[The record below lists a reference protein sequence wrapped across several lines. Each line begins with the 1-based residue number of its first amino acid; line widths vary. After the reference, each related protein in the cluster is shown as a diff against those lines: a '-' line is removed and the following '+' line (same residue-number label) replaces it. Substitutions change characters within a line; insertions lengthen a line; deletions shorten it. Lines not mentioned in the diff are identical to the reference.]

1 MTEEDAIAR
10 LRAAIRAA
18 AGPLA
23 DAVSAA
29 PAAYAM
35 DDSGLDPVALAASGP
50 RAAAHRDDVEL
61 AVTAVLEGCLLHY
74 GQPRALQIDDP
85 DLALLAG
92 DRLYA
97 LGLARL
103 TSIGD
108 LTAIAELADI
118 IALSAQAYASGD
130 ERLALAA
137 WHAGAAAIGWGPGEE
152 LAAAKQL
159 ARAGD
164 AGGASALHDAA
175 RSQVAAHEAQR
186 RRGSDVCNVTHSSAS
201 GASQEPPER

>member
-1 MTEEDAIAR
+1 MSTNGACAR
-10 LRAAIRAA
+10 LRAAISDA

-23 DAVSAA
+23 DAVSAI
-29 PAAYAM
+29 PAGYAM
-35 DDSGLDPVALAASGP
+35 DGGLDPVALAASGP
-50 RAAAHRDDVEL
+50 RAETHRDDIEL

-103 TSIGD
+103 AAIGD
-108 LTAIAELADI
+108 LGAIAELADI
-118 IALSAQAYASGD
+118 IALSAQAHAAGD
-130 ERLALAA
+130 EGLALAA
-137 WHAGAAAIGWGPGEE
+137 WHAGAAAIGWGGDDAT
-152 LAAAKQL
+152 AAAKVL

-164 AGGASALHDAA
+164 PGAVEALHAAA
-175 RSQVAAHEAQR
+175 RR
-186 RRGSDVCNVTHSSAS
+186 RAV
-201 GASQEPPER
+201 

>member
-1 MTEEDAIAR
+1 MSADATPVAR
-10 LRAAIRAA
+10 LRDAVRDSAT
-18 AGPLA
+18 PLA
-23 DAVSAA
+23 DVLGAA

-35 DDSGLDPVALAASGP
+35 NDDGLAPVALASSGP

-74 GQPRALQIDDP
+74 GTPRALQVDDP

-103 TSIGD
+103 AAIGD
-108 LTAIAELADI
+108 LAAIAELADI
-118 IALSAQAYASGD
+118 IALSAQAYAAGD
-130 ERLALAA
+130 GELALAA
-137 WHAGAAAIGWGPGEE
+137 WHAGAAAIGWGEDDAI
-152 LAAAKQL
+152 AAAKAR

-164 AGGASALHDAA
+164 PGAAGALHAA
-175 RSQVAAHEAQR
+175 ASRAAA
-186 RRGSDVCNVTHSSAS
+186 
-201 GASQEPPER
+201 